1 MPFISNTSTPLDRP
15 MDTTRRSGYSKIIR
29 QAVPNFILDEYPL
42 FTDFL
47 EAYYEWLDQYGNP
60 IEFLQNGGRNFDI
73 DTTAD
78 KLLTHFKSTYLDGFP
93 KNLAIH
99 NDNTLDE
106 RTLIKN
112 IREFYKIKG
121 NEKSIQLL
129 YKIISDSDT
138 TIEYPRDYIFVLS
151 SGNYKDYHQIYLL
164 KDYTNIANGFDIT
177 TLKGLQANQY
187 EGLVVLVGSSTIDDI
202 HEISYN
208 GKEYYVL
215 RVTNPSGTFTESDF
229 SPIQIE
235 QNGVVYSHYAV
246 PSVSGLS
253 IVNGGSGYN
262 VGEFFT
268 IGSTGAEHIRGFLS
282 STDENGKITKVRI
295 FSNPVNYGGSST
307 LVIDSPF
314 GTGGSFSVERSIL
327 SDPVEEYENNKNL
340 LSRVSR
346 IQDSFEYQ
354 QFSYVVKSKRSLE
367 EYGEAIKQVVHPAGF
382 VVFNALYDNI
392 GSIRP
397 SEFMTRVK
405 AYDTTSLGAYAQYR
419 IENRSGAGSTLP
431 WNTSYGGEPFP
442 RFEHRWGY
450 VFSSWTGRTSVNPN
464 EVGASGGTATQYG
477 KFIPNGVVNNAVL
490 PNTLQDQFVGITH
503 WMTFPHPAGRGVTA
517 IPPGTSFAA
526 IKLNDFLQLP
536 VVKLI

>member
-78 KLLTHFKSTYLDGFP
+78 KFLTHFKSTYLDGFP

-314 GTGGSFSVERSIL
+314 GTGGSFSVQRSIL

-367 EYGEAIKQVVHPAGF
+367 EYTEAIKQVVHPAGF

-392 GSIRP
+392 ESIRP
-397 SEFMTRVK
+397 SEYMTRVK
-405 AYDTTSLGAYAQYR
+405 AYDTTSLGAYAQYMM
-419 IENRSGAGSTLP
+419 ENRSGAGSTLP
-431 WNTSYGGEPFP
+431 WNTSYGGEPAP
-442 RFEHRWGY
+442 LFEHRWGY

-464 EVGASGGTATQYG
+464 EVGVEGGTATQYG

-490 PNTLQDQFVGITH
+490 PNILQDQFVGITH

>member
-47 EAYYEWLDQYGNP
+47 EAYYEWLDRYGNP

-78 KLLTHFKSTYLDGFP
+78 KFLTHFKSTYLDGFP

-314 GTGGSFSVERSIL
+314 GTGGSFSVQRSIL

-367 EYGEAIKQVVHPAGF
+367 EYTEAIKQVVHPAGF

-392 GSIRP
+392 ESIRP

-405 AYDTTSLGAYAQYR
+405 AYDTTSLGAYAQYMM
-419 IENRSGAGSTLP
+419 ENRSGAGSTLP
-431 WNTSYGGEPFP
+431 WNTSYGGEPAP
-442 RFEHRWGY
+442 LFEHRWGY
-450 VFSSWTGRTSVNPN
+450 VFSSWTGRTSVNPD
-464 EVGASGGTATQYG
+464 EVGDAGGTATQYG

-490 PNTLQDQFVGITH
+490 PNILQDQFVGITH

>member
-78 KLLTHFKSTYLDGFP
+78 KFLTHFKSTYLDGFP

-405 AYDTTSLGAYAQYR
+405 AYDTTSLGAYAQYMM
-419 IENRSGAGSTLP
+419 ENRSGAGSTLP
-431 WNTSYGGEPFP
+431 WNTSYGGEPAP
-442 RFEHRWGY
+442 LFEHRWGY
-450 VFSSWTGRTSVNPN
+450 VFFSWTGRTSVNPN

>member
-78 KLLTHFKSTYLDGFP
+78 KFLTHFKSTYLDGFP

-367 EYGEAIKQVVHPAGF
+367 EYTEAIKQVVHPAGF

-397 SEFMTRVK
+397 SEYMTRVK
-405 AYDTTSLGAYAQYR
+405 AYDTTSLGAYAQYKM
-419 IENRSGAGSTLP
+419 ENRSGAGSTLP
-431 WNTSYGGEPFP
+431 WNTSYGGEPAP
-442 RFEHRWGY
+442 LFEHRWGY

-464 EVGASGGTATQYG
+464 EVGAEGGTATQYG

-490 PNTLQDQFVGITH
+490 PNILQDQFVGITH

>member
-78 KLLTHFKSTYLDGFP
+78 KFLTHFKSTYLDGFP

-314 GTGGSFSVERSIL
+314 GTGGSFSVQRSIL

-367 EYGEAIKQVVHPAGF
+367 EYTEAIKQVVHPAGF

-392 GSIRP
+392 ESIRP
-397 SEFMTRVK
+397 SEYMTRVK
-405 AYDTTSLGAYAQYR
+405 AYDTTSLGAYAQYMM
-419 IENRSGAGSTLP
+419 ENRSGAGSTLP
-431 WNTSYGGEPFP
+431 WNTSYGGEPTP
-442 RFEHRWGY
+442 LFEHRWGY
-450 VFSSWTGRTSVNPN
+450 VFYSWTGRTSVNPN

>member
-78 KLLTHFKSTYLDGFP
+78 KFLTHFKSTYLDGFP

-327 SDPVEEYENNKNL
+327 SDPIEEYENNKNL

-367 EYGEAIKQVVHPAGF
+367 EYTEAIKQVVHPAGF

-397 SEFMTRVK
+397 SEYMTRVK
-405 AYDTTSLGAYAQYR
+405 AYDTTSLGAYAQYMMVS
-419 IENRSGAGSTLP
+419 RSGAGSTLP
-431 WNTSYGGEPFP
+431 WNTSYPGEPPPF
-442 RFEHRWGY
+442 FEHRWGY

-464 EVGASGGTATQYG
+464 EVGAAGGTATQYG

-490 PNTLQDQFVGITH
+490 PNILQDQFVGITH

>member
-78 KLLTHFKSTYLDGFP
+78 KFLTHFKSTYLDGFP

-314 GTGGSFSVERSIL
+314 GTGGSFSVQRSIL

-367 EYGEAIKQVVHPAGF
+367 EYTEAIKQVVHPAGF

-392 GSIRP
+392 ESIRP
-397 SEFMTRVK
+397 SEYMTRVK

-431 WNTSYGGEPFP
+431 WNTSYPGEPAP
-442 RFEHRWGY
+442 LFEHRWGY

-464 EVGASGGTATQYG
+464 EVGVEGGTATQYG

>member
-1 MPFISNTSTPLDRP
+1 MPFISNTSSPLDRP

-29 QAVPNFILDEYPL
+29 QSVPNFILDEYPL
-42 FTDFL
+42 FADFL

-78 KLLTHFKSTYLDGFP
+78 EFLKHFKSIYLEGFP

-99 NDNTLDE
+99 EETTLDE

-121 NEKSIQLL
+121 NEKSIELL
-129 YKIISDSDT
+129 FKIITDSDT
-138 TIEYPRDYIFVLS
+138 TIEYPRDYIFMLS

-164 KDYTNIANGFDIT
+164 KDYTNIANGFDVT
-177 TLKGLQANQY
+177 NLKGLQANQY
-187 EGLVVLVGSSTIDDI
+187 EGLVVLIATATIEDI
-202 HEISYN
+202 YETSHN

-215 RVTNPSGTFTESDF
+215 RVSNPTGTFIESDF

-235 QNGVVYSHYAV
+235 QDGVVYSHYPVPAV
-246 PSVSGLS
+246 SHLS
-253 IVNGGSGYN
+253 IVSGGSGYN

-268 IGSTGAEHIRGFLS
+268 IGSTGAEHIRGFIS
-282 STDENGKITKVRI
+282 GTDENGKITKVRI
-295 FSNPVNYGGSST
+295 FSNPVNYGGSSI

-314 GTGGSFSVERSIL
+314 GTGGSFSVVRSIL
-327 SDPVEEYENNKNL
+327 SDPVDEYLNNKNL
-340 LSRVSR
+340 LSKVSR

-367 EYGEAIKQVVHPAGF
+367 EYTEAIKQVIHPAGF

-397 SEFMTRVK
+397 SEYLTRVK
-405 AYDTTSLGAYAQYR
+405 AYEKTSLGAYARYSFTS
-419 IENRSGAGSTLP
+419 NTGAGSTLP
-431 WNTSYGGEPFP
+431 WNVSFP
-442 RFEHRWGY
+442 GDVDPTRKWGY
-450 VFSSWTGRTSVNPN
+450 VFSFWLGKTNVNPN
-464 EVGASGGTATQYG
+464 DIPSGGSAAYENG
-477 KFIPNGVVNNAVL
+477 KFIPIGVVNNAVR
-490 PNTLQDQFVGITH
+490 PNDLQDQFAGITY
-503 WMTFPHPAGRGVTA
+503 WMILPHPATRGVTA
-517 IPPGTSFAA
+517 IPSGISFGAV
-526 IKLNDFLQLP
+526 KLNDFLQLP
-536 VVKLI
+536 VVRLI

>member
-1 MPFISNTSTPLDRP
+1 

-29 QAVPNFILDEYPL
+29 QSVPNFILDEYPL
-42 FTDFL
+42 FADFL

-78 KLLTHFKSTYLDGFP
+78 EFLKHFKSIYLEGFP

-99 NDNTLDE
+99 EETTLDE

-121 NEKSIQLL
+121 NEKSIELL
-129 YKIISDSDT
+129 FKIITDSDT
-138 TIEYPRDYIFVLS
+138 TIEYPRDYIFMLS

-164 KDYTNIANGFDIT
+164 KDYTNIANGFDVT
-177 TLKGLQANQY
+177 NLKGLQVNQY
-187 EGLVVLVGSSTIDDI
+187 EGLVVLIATATIEDI
-202 HEISYN
+202 YETTYN

-215 RVTNPSGTFTESDF
+215 RVSNPTGTFIESDF

-235 QNGVVYSHYAV
+235 QDGVVYSHYPVPAV
-246 PSVSGLS
+246 SHLS
-253 IVNGGSGYN
+253 IVSGGSGYN

-268 IGSTGAEHIRGFLS
+268 IGSTGAEHIRGFIS
-282 STDENGKITKVRI
+282 GTDENGKISKVRI
-295 FSNPVNYGGSST
+295 FSNPVNYGGSNT

-314 GTGGSFSVERSIL
+314 GTGGSFSVVRSIL
-327 SDPVEEYENNKNL
+327 SDPVDEYLNNKNL
-340 LSRVSR
+340 LSKVSR

-354 QFSYVVKSKRSLE
+354 QFSYVVKSKRSFE
-367 EYGEAIKQVVHPAGF
+367 EYTEAIKQVIHPAGF

-397 SEFMTRVK
+397 SEYLTRVK
-405 AYDTTSLGAYAQYR
+405 AYEKTSLGAYARYSFTS
-419 IENRSGAGSTLP
+419 NTGAGSTLP
-431 WNTSYGGEPFP
+431 WNVSFP
-442 RFEHRWGY
+442 GDLDPTRKWGY
-450 VFSSWTGRTSVNPN
+450 IFSFWPGKTNVNPN
-464 EVGASGGTATQYG
+464 DIPSGGSAAYENG
-477 KFIPNGVVNNAVL
+477 KFIPIGVVNNAVL
-490 PNTLQDQFVGITH
+490 PNDLQDQFAGITY
-503 WMTFPHPAGRGVTA
+503 WMILPHPATRGVTA
-517 IPPGTSFAA
+517 IPPGISFGA

-536 VVKLI
+536 VVRLI

>member
-60 IEFLQNGGRNFDI
+60 IEFLQNGSRNFDI

-78 KLLTHFKSTYLDGFP
+78 KFLTHFKSTYLDGFP

-129 YKIISDSDT
+129 YKIISDSNT

-246 PSVSGLS
+246 PSVSRLS
-253 IVNGGSGYN
+253 IINGGSGYN

-405 AYDTTSLGAYAQYR
+405 AYDTTSLGAYAQYMMGD
-419 IENRSGAGSTLP
+419 RSGAGSTLP
-431 WNTSYGGEPFP
+431 WNTSYPGEPDP
-442 RFEHRWGY
+442 RFVHRWGY

-477 KFIPNGVVNNAVL
+477 KFIPNGVMNNAVL
-490 PNTLQDQFVGITH
+490 PNILQDQFVGITH
-503 WMTFPHPAGRGVTA
+503 WMTFPHPAVRGVTA

>member
-1 MPFISNTSTPLDRP
+1 

-78 KLLTHFKSTYLDGFP
+78 KFLTHFKSTYLDGFP

-367 EYGEAIKQVVHPAGF
+367 EYTEAIKQVVHPAGF

-397 SEFMTRVK
+397 SEYMTRVK
-405 AYDTTSLGAYAQYR
+405 AYDTTSLGAYAQYKM
-419 IENRSGAGSTLP
+419 ENRSGAGSTLP
-431 WNTSYGGEPFP
+431 WNTSYGGEPAP
-442 RFEHRWGY
+442 LFEHRWGY

-464 EVGASGGTATQYG
+464 EVGAEGGTATQYG

-490 PNTLQDQFVGITH
+490 PNILQDQFVGITH

>member
-78 KLLTHFKSTYLDGFP
+78 KFLTHFKSTYLDGFP

-106 RTLIKN
+106 RTLIQN

-121 NEKSIQLL
+121 KEKSIQLL

-215 RVTNPSGTFTESDF
+215 RVTNPSGTFTEYDF

-314 GTGGSFSVERSIL
+314 GTGGSFSVQRSIL

-367 EYGEAIKQVVHPAGF
+367 EYTEAIKQVVHPAGF

-392 GSIRP
+392 ESIRP
-397 SEFMTRVK
+397 SEYMTRVK
-405 AYDTTSLGAYAQYR
+405 AYDTTSLGAYAQYMM
-419 IENRSGAGSTLP
+419 ENRSGAGSTLP
-431 WNTSYGGEPFP
+431 WNTSYGGEPTP
-442 RFEHRWGY
+442 LFEHRWGY
-450 VFSSWTGRTSVNPN
+450 VFYSWTGRTSVNPN

>member
-78 KLLTHFKSTYLDGFP
+78 KFLTHFKSTYLDGFP

-215 RVTNPSGTFTESDF
+215 RVTNPSGTFTEFDF

-314 GTGGSFSVERSIL
+314 GTGGSFSVQRSIL

-367 EYGEAIKQVVHPAGF
+367 EYTEAIKQVVHPAGF

-392 GSIRP
+392 ESIRP
-397 SEFMTRVK
+397 SEYMTRVK

-442 RFEHRWGY
+442 LFEHRWGY

-464 EVGASGGTATQYG
+464 EVGVEGGTATQYG